1 MALFPMLVF
10 HFMGQ
15 RRGQKGV
22 TRFSLALKTFPSLSS
37 GLCFGFPLS
46 VTNDFPGRIT
56 LPLCQVPPS
65 PVACE
70 IQPLSRNSLIF
81 STIFLLPSFF
91 FFFFLLPS
99 LMELQN
105 FTRHCFFSP
114 AYYDSS
120 VLLRAGLSSAA
131 PFPPQAPGGKWGSRI
146 SPSRTHQHQLPEAS
160 HMCYIYI
167 HCEWLEEH
175 HNTVTQPK

>member
-1 MALFPMLVF
+1 MDWGPWSWKFVNLTENPPAWGRGGPGRDQAMTLFPMLVF

-22 TRFSLALKTFPSLSS
+22 TGFSLALKTFPSLSS

-81 STIFLLPSFF
+81 STIFLLPSFVF
-91 FFFFLLPS
+91 FFFFPLTKFNGTSEFHSALLLQSS
-99 LMELQN
+99 LLW
-105 FTRHCFFSP
+105 
-114 AYYDSS
+114 
-120 VLLRAGLSSAA
+120 LLCASQSRLILCGSLSTS
-131 PFPPQAPGGKWGSRI
+131 GSR
-146 SPSRTHQHQLPEAS
+146 REVGLTH
-160 HMCYIYI
+160 
-167 HCEWLEEH
+167 
-175 HNTVTQPK
+175 